1 MPHDEVD
8 DLLSVWQRRHAN
20 GDPVTPE
27 ELCKDTP
34 HLIPE
39 LRKRIDAIRKFEQLA
54 QTYTANHNPVD
65 AVGTLSDGRTPTPS
79 FGGLTVV
86 RVIGEG
92 GMGRVLE
99 AHDAKLGRRVAVKE
113 MRPQLAA
120 NAYARERF
128 LREARAVAAVRH
140 DHIVPIYHVGEQD
153 GAPFLVMP
161 LLEGES
167 LADRLER
174 TKGALSP
181 AEVARIGRE
190 TALGLFAAHQA
201 GLVHRDI
208 KPANLWLE
216 ASHGRLLIL
225 DFGLARSIDS
235 VDAMTR
241 EGSVLGTP
249 GYLAPEQAN
258 GLPLDGRADLFSL
271 GATLYQAA
279 TGTRPFQGP
288 TLTAV
293 LRAVAEHNPRPPHE
307 VNPAMPAVLS
317 GIIMRLLAKNPADRP
332 ATAAVIAE
340 ELASPLLSDS
350 QHPTTVLPPSQPNA
364 SRPSRYQGLVVAIAA
379 AVLALGYVIWVL
391 TRPGTQPVVADKGM
405 PVDPVPTPVAP
416 NTTPPRYRGSID
428 VKVERG
434 TRLVRLT
441 EPGALPLRQQDK
453 FVIEARV
460 EPAAYLYLLW
470 VDPDH
475 DVTPVYPWNPE
486 KGWGSRP
493 AEEQPIDRLRLP
505 PAGETYR
512 APNSTPGVATMVLF
526 ARATRLDV
534 PEDEVRKWFE
544 TLPELP
550 LPASGDG
557 SAVWFDDYVES
568 DDPNRTRTFLKDAQA
583 DPFAQWQ
590 GQLRKS
596 LEGKAAFQSA
606 VSFARTGRK

>member
-1 MPHDEVD
+1 MPHDDVSD
-8 DLLSVWQRRHAN
+8 ALADWQRRHAS

-34 HLIPE
+34 QLLPE
-39 LRKRIDAIRKFEQLA
+39 LRGRIAAVRAAEQLA
-54 QTYTANHNPVD
+54 QTHTAGTD
-65 AVGTLSDGRTPTPS
+65 GIGAGGTLSDGRTPAPT

-120 NAYARERF
+120 DAHSRERF
-128 LREARAVAAVRH
+128 LREARAAAAVRH
-140 DHIVPIYHVGEQD
+140 DHIVPVYHVGERD

-167 LADRLER
+167 LADRLAR
-174 TKGALSP
+174 ANGPLP
-181 AEVARIGRE
+181 PGEVARLGRE
-190 TALGLFAAHQA
+190 AALGLAAAHKA

-216 ASHGRLLIL
+216 APHGRLLVL
-225 DFGLARSIDS
+225 DFGLARS
-235 VDAMTR
+235 VDGVDGMTL

-258 GLPLDGRADLFSL
+258 GLPVDGRADLFSL
-271 GATLYQAA
+271 GVTLYQAA

-293 LRAVAEHNPRPPHE
+293 LRAVAEHHPQPPHE
-307 VNPAMPAVLS
+307 VNLSVPAVLS
-317 GIIMRLLAKNPADRP
+317 DLIMRLLAKNPVDRP
-332 ATAAVIAE
+332 ATATAVAE
-340 ELASPLLSDS
+340 ELASPLPSDS
-350 QHPTTVLPPSQPNA
+350 QRATALFPTPPPTA
-364 SRPSRYQGLVVAIAA
+364 TGKPRRMGIVAGIGVAALALVVA
-379 AVLALGYVIWVL
+379 IWVL
-391 TRPGTQPVVADKGM
+391 TRPGTQPVAVDKDS
-405 PVDPVPTPVAP
+405 PVGPALTPVPPPV
-416 NTTPPRYRGSID
+416 PPVRYRGSVD

-441 EPGALPLRQQDK
+441 EPGALPLRPQDK
-453 FVIEARV
+453 FVIEGRV

-470 VDPDH
+470 VDPEH

-493 AEEQPIDRLRLP
+493 AKEVPTVRLRLP
-505 PAGETYR
+505 AAGETYR
-512 APNSTPGVATMVLF
+512 APNSKPGVATMVLF
-526 ARATRLDV
+526 ARATPLDA
-534 PEDEVRKWFE
+534 PDDEVRKWFE

-550 LPASGDG
+550 LPASGEG
-557 SAVWFDDYVES
+557 SAVWFDDYTEC
-568 DDPNRTRTFLKDAQA
+568 DDPNRLRTFEKVAQD
-583 DPFAQWQ
+583 DPFARWQ
-590 GQLRKS
+590 GQLRNS